1 MLRIALSQLGLNF
14 VRIDIEAEIGIK
26 EATEDE
32 GDNECGQ
39 GNRSEEECFGAS
51 HGGTSWD
58 NDAMSRDYAATRQ
71 IVSSCSVNPMLGC
84 QLHVQRSVRQGVSQS
99 LQTMTDVPRIHGVD
113 AAPAAD
119 GMAPRPRVVVIGVGF
134 AGLNAV
140 RELRREPVDILLIDK
155 NNFHTF
161 QPLLYQVATSGLQP
175 GDITQPARH
184 ILHGQSNVDFRHS
197 TVNGADLAS
206 QLVFV
211 DDGPPIPYDYLIV
224 GTGVSTAYFGVEGA
238 EEHGFPL
245 KSASDAVRLRN
256 HILRCFEEAN
266 EHTDRIEEGL
276 LTFVIVG
283 GGATGVEMAGS
294 LYELTN
300 EVLRKDFRGLD
311 MNRVR
316 IVLVEM
322 GTNLMTAY
330 QQRLRDYTLAQ
341 LRKRGVEVM
350 LEATVASVTSNSVV
364 LKSGEVILAQTL
376 IWAAGVRATS
386 LADTLGV
393 MQTRTGRIATN
404 DTLQIPDHPEVF
416 VTGDLAGATDDQGE
430 LYPQVA
436 QVAIQQGK
444 RAAQNII
451 RLRSGLQPEAFRY
464 KDLGTM
470 ATIGRHA
477 AILERPNGFSLTGW
491 LAWMGWLFIHLIALI
506 GFRNRFSVLFNWFY
520 SYLTWDRGPRLILE
534 VGKESSVRKT
544 EIV

>member
-1 MLRIALSQLGLNF
+1 M
-14 VRIDIEAEIGIK
+14 
-26 EATEDE
+26 TE
-32 GDNECGQ
+32 
-39 GNRSEEECFGAS
+39 
-51 HGGTSWD
+51 
-58 NDAMSRDYAATRQ
+58 
-71 IVSSCSVNPMLGC
+71 
-84 QLHVQRSVRQGVSQS
+84 
-99 LQTMTDVPRIHGVD
+99 VPRIHGVD
-113 AAPAAD
+113 AAHAAD

-140 RELRREPVDILLIDK
+140 RELRREPVDILLIDQ

-161 QPLLYQVATSGLQP
+161 QPLLYQVATAGLQP

-184 ILHGQSNVDFRHS
+184 ILHGQSNVDFRHA
-197 TVNGADLAS
+197 TVESVDLAAK
-206 QLVFV
+206 LVFV
-211 DDGPPIPYDYLIV
+211 DDGPPIPFDYLIV
-224 GTGVSTAYFGVEGA
+224 GAGATTAYFGVEGA
-238 EEHGFPL
+238 AEHGFPL
-245 KSASDAVRLRN
+245 KSAVNAVTLRN

-266 EHTDRIEEGL
+266 EHTNRIEEGL

-311 MNRVR
+311 IDRVR

-322 GTNLMTAY
+322 GADLMTAFK
-330 QQRLRDYTLAQ
+330 QDLRDYTLAQ

-350 LEATVASVTSNSVV
+350 LEETVGQVTSTGVV
-364 LKSGEVILAQTL
+364 LKSGETILTQTL
-376 IWAAGVRATS
+376 IWAAGVRAPN
-386 LADTLGV
+386 LAERLGIE
-393 MQTRTGRIATN
+393 QTRGGRILV
-404 DTLQIPDHPEVF
+404 DEYLRPPGYPDVF
-416 VTGDLAGATDDQGE
+416 VVGDLAGATDDQGE
-430 LYPQVA
+430 IYPQVA

-444 RAAQNII
+444 QAARNIVRA
-451 RLRSGLQPEAFRY
+451 RSGLDPDPFSY

-477 AILERPNGFSLTGW
+477 AILERPSGFSLKGR

-534 VGKESSVRKT
+534 VGKSTKNNER
-544 EIV
+544 